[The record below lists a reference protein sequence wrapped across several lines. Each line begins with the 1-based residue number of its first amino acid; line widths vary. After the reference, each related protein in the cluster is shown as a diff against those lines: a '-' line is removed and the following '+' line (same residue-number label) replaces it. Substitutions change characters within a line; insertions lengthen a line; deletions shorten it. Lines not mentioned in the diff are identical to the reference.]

1 MDLDSMKYAQLRNL
15 AKQLGLKANVKAD
28 KLLKAVKKQLE
39 QQKDTEEHK
48 EVENLETNVT
58 AEVKT
63 ETEVVCS
70 SSVFVNTRRG
80 KAKKKR
86 ASDSDVKLDDEG
98 GSEVVP
104 EIHAHKKIRLSS
116 LSKIE
121 NGENEPAVKFSDL
134 SSRVKSDDK
143 DEAGNVPSVA
153 KSTRIPRSKGQ
164 QGKRTALR
172 PVTPNFQ
179 KLHEANFNKMESID
193 DYMQRKNKRKMEPV
207 QEGKVAKATRVSL
220 FSPATY
226 RNKNQLHQ
234 DKMAETKKDVFKP
247 SVLSTR
253 RINVRFSEAMPD
265 NEHKRSLVKTPAR
278 MSLAMATST
287 PKKQTP
293 GIKNMASAS
302 FVFTGNTSAT
312 PGTQKKPV
320 FDLKASLSRPL
331 SYKPHAGKLKPFD
344 AKGKDDTE
352 ANKSLV
358 AESRKK
364 NYKQHRVQTRQER
377 QAKHAEE
384 RKEKKSNLVCARRGL
399 VMT

>member
-1 MDLDSMKYAQLRNL
+1 MDLENMKYAELRGL
-15 AKQLGLKANVKAD
+15 AKQLGLKANMKAD
-28 KLLKAVKKQLE
+28 KIVEAIRKHYE
-39 QQKDTEEHK
+39 QQNDTEK
-48 EVENLETNVT
+48 DKVENMEANVT
-58 AEVKT
+58 VEVKT
-63 ETEVVCS
+63 DGTTEMGCS

-86 ASDSDVKLDDEG
+86 TSDSDVKLDDEG
-98 GSEVVP
+98 RNEVVP

-121 NGENEPAVKFSDL
+121 KGENEPAIKSSDL
-134 SSRVKSDDK
+134 SSRVMSDDK
-143 DEAGNVPSVA
+143 DEAVA

-179 KLHEANFNKMESID
+179 KLHEAHFNKMESID
-193 DYMQRKNKRKMEPV
+193 EYVQRKTNKRKME
-207 QEGKVAKATRVSL
+207 QEVKAAKATRESL
-220 FSPATY
+220 FSPAPY
-226 RNKNQLHQ
+226 RDKNTLLQN
-234 DKMAETKKDVFKP
+234 KMAETKKDVFKP

-293 GIKNMASAS
+293 GIKNMASSNSS

-312 PGTQKKPV
+312 PGTQKKAI

-331 SYKPHAGKLKPFD
+331 TYKPHTGKLKPFGD
-344 AKGKDDTE
+344 CKDDTA

-364 NYKQHRVQTRQER
+364 NYKQHRMQTREER
-377 QAKHAEE
+377 RAKHAEE
-384 RKEKKSNLVCARRGL
+384 RKEKKSNLLCARRGL